1 MVLLRFVSV
10 SKGFFLSSLLHP
22 VLGQHLL
29 LVYTFVSI
37 WGCDAMITV
46 HKVPL
51 DNSLPVVLH
60 QCWGNSDEVEANVHL
75 SWEGSTLHLRF
86 LVREPQLRR
95 MVREHNG
102 QVWED
107 SCVEAFLARQDSD
120 EYINV
125 ECSASTSLLVGRG
138 TSRHDRQL
146 LPVPLIASIPCSVE
160 ILENN
165 TKQSRW
171 KAELSLDLVQLGV
184 LKEGE
189 TLEEVP
195 LKGNFYCCGDKLA
208 KPHYLCAQEIGTL
221 KPDFHTP
228 AFFAPIR
235 CIS

>member
-1 MVLLRFVSV
+1 V
-10 SKGFFLSSLLHP
+10 SKGFFLLSLLHP
-22 VLGQHLL
+22 VLGQHLF
-29 LVYTFVSI
+29 LVYTAETI

-51 DNSLPVVLH
+51 DKSLPVVLH
-60 QCWGNSDEVEANVHL
+60 QCWGDSDDVEASLRL
-75 SWEGSTLHLRF
+75 SWEGSFLHLRF

-95 MVREHNG
+95 MVTEHNG
-102 QVWED
+102 RVWED
-107 SCVEAFLARQDSD
+107 SCVEAFLARQDSE

-125 ECSASTSLLVGRG
+125 ECSASTSILLGKG
-138 TSRHDRQL
+138 QSRHDRQL
-146 LPVPLIASIPCSVE
+146 FPVSVIENIPYTVE

-189 TLEEVP
+189 TLEDVP
-195 LKGNFYCCGDKLA
+195 LKGNFTCCGDKLA

-228 AFFAPIR
+228 AYFTPIK
-235 CIS
+235 CIP